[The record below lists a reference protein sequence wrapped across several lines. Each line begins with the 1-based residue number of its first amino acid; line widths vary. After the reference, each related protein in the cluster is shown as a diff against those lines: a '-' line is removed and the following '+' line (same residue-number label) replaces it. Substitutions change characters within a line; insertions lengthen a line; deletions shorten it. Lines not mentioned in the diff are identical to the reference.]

1 MNEVLERFAARAAD
15 HARMAQSAAH
25 AGTAFAIEKRNVDA
39 EHALTYVQGH
49 AKTELINALRSIGQ
63 QLRP

>member
-1 MNEVLERFAARAAD
+1 MNEVLGGYVAHAATQRRAA
-15 HARMAQSAAH
+15 HWVAQTGIS
-25 AGTAFAIEKRNVDA
+25 FALEKRRVDG
-39 EHALTYVQGH
+39 ESALAHIDGR